1 MGTAVLPVVLTIAAF
16 AAGVLVGWLWW
27 GRRFFTARLTRDE
40 ALSLVQGRIELDLV
54 EKDAE
59 IARLRDQL
67 SRTAT

>member
-1 MGTAVLPVVLTIAAF
+1 MGPAVLPVVLTLAAF

-40 ALSLVQGRIELDLV
+40 ALSLVQGRIEVDLV

-59 IARLRDQL
+59 IARLRAEL
-67 SRTAT
+67 SKSAL

>member
-1 MGTAVLPVVLTIAAF
+1 MGTAVLPVVLTLAAF

-59 IARLRDQL
+59 IARLRAEL
-67 SRTAT
+67 SKTSP

>member
-1 MGTAVLPVVLTIAAF
+1 MGAAVLPVVLTIAAF

-40 ALSLVQGRIELDLV
+40 ALSLVQGRIELDLI

-59 IARLRDQL
+59 IARLRAQL
-67 SRTAT
+67 SERAT

>member
-1 MGTAVLPVVLTIAAF
+1 MEAAVLPVVLTIAAF

-59 IARLRDQL
+59 IARLRAQL
-67 SRTAT
+67 SRSPT